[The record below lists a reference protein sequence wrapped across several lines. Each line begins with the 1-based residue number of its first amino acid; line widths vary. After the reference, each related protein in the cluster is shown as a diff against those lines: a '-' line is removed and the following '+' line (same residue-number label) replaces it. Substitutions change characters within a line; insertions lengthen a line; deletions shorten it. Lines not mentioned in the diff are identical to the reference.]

1 MSTQVRKALH
11 AFRAGKVQLA
21 AAGDDVPL
29 SVVLEDA
36 DDPEEAV
43 DVGEA
48 VDPVDPVDPVEAGV
62 SGADAPLDAV
72 AVALAFPV
80 PLLRKSVT
88 YQPVPLS
95 WNPAA
100 VNCFLKVL
108 LEQAGQSVNGASD
121 TFCNTSLAKPHSS
134 QR

>member
-1 MSTQVRKALH
+1 MSDQVRKALH
-11 AFRAGKVQLA
+11 AFRARKVQLA
-21 AAGDDVPL
+21 AAGDDEPL

-48 VDPVDPVDPVEAGV
+48 VDPVVAGV
-62 SGADAPLDAV
+62 SDADAPLAAV

-121 TFCNTSLAKPHSS
+121 IFCNTSLAKPQSS

>member
-1 MSTQVRKALH
+1 LH
-11 AFRAGKVQLA
+11 AFRARKVQLA
-21 AAGDDVPL
+21 AAGDEAPL
-29 SVVLEDA
+29 PVVLEDA
-36 DDPEEAV
+36 DEPWEAV
-43 DVGEA
+43 DAGEA
-48 VDPVDPVDPVEAGV
+48 AAPPDPLDPAWAGASEAG
-62 SGADAPLDAV
+62 SPLAAV
-72 AVALAFPV
+72 AGALVFAL

-121 TFCNTSLAKPHSS
+121 IFCNTSLAKPQSS